1 MWALDR
7 NLRHLFVENTKFEG
21 TSNQNTWTQSER
33 ELHIRLMDPMCKS
46 PGHYYTVAEY
56 QKQLNM
62 NPATI

>member
-7 NLRHLFVENTKFEG
+7 NLRHLFVENTNLKVPVIKIHGLRAKENS
-21 TSNQNTWTQSER
+21 T
-33 ELHIRLMDPMCKS
+33 LVDPMCKS
-46 PGHYYTVAEY
+46 PGHYYIVAEY